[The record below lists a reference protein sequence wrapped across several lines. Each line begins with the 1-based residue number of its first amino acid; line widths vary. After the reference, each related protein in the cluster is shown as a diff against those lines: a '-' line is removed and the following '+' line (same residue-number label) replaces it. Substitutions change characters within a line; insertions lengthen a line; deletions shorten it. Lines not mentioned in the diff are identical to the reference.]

1 MGKIIIELEKKE
13 MEDAMKIF
21 DELREDMND
30 VENKL
35 TEILDEGKSL
45 LESIKTFEQEV
56 SNIGKNR

>member
-30 VENKL
+30 VANKIN
-35 TEILDEGKSL
+35 EILDEVK
-45 LESIKTFEQEV
+45 
-56 SNIGKNR
+56 

>member
-13 MEDAMKIF
+13 MEDAVKIF
-21 DELREDMND
+21 DELRQDMND

-35 TEILDEGKSL
+35 NEILDEVKSL
-45 LESIKTFEQEV
+45 LESIKTFEKEV